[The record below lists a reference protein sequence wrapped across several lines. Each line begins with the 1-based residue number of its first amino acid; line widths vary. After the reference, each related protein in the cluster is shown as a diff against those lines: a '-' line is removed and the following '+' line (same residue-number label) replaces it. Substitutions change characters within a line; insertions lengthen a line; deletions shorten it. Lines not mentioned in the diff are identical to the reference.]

1 MDPAPLAIRGFFALP
16 DRNRILDSFH
26 EPLDGSKCFGPMA
39 CGYAHDYACLA
50 HRNSSETM
58 HNDTLT
64 ERPTIE
70 CTRSQTIQ
78 VMHRCCL
85 MSFVLESMRH
95 NTSCSAPSGTY
106 KKHSYGLLDGTI
118 SLELFYNATDHKLI
132 TDALTTGAEAVALV
146 AWSTSKSISG
156 NALVE
161 SLSITV
167 APNGVA
173 TANIE
178 LRFTNGAISTDF
190 S

>member
-1 MDPAPLAIRGFFALP
+1 MASPTTLALFSWGGTTMP
-16 DRNRILDSFH
+16 SV
-26 EPLDGSKCFGPMA
+26 GSA
-39 CGYAHDYACLA
+39 TV
-50 HRNSSETM
+50 NIT
-58 HNDTLT
+58 
-64 ERPTIE
+64 
-70 CTRSQTIQ
+70 QTPIDITD
-78 VMHRCCL
+78 L
-85 MSFVLESMRH
+85 GS
-95 NTSCSAPSGTY
+95 TY
-106 KKHSYGLLDGTI
+106 KKHSYGLLEGTI
-118 SLELFYNATDHKLI
+118 SLELFYNATDHKMI

-190 S
+190 T

>member
-1 MDPAPLAIRGFFALP
+1 MASPTTLALFSWGGTTMP
-16 DRNRILDSFH
+16 SV
-26 EPLDGSKCFGPMA
+26 GSATG
-39 CGYAHDYACLA
+39 
-50 HRNSSETM
+50 S
-58 HNDTLT
+58 LT
-64 ERPTIE
+64 HTPIDITDLG
-70 CTRSQTIQ
+70 S
-78 VMHRCCL
+78 
-85 MSFVLESMRH
+85 
-95 NTSCSAPSGTY
+95 TY
-106 KKHSYGLLDGTI
+106 KKHSYGLLEGTI
-118 SLELFYNATDHKLI
+118 SLELFYNATDHKTI

-190 S
+190 T

>member
-1 MDPAPLAIRGFFALP
+1 MASPTTLALFSWGGVTMP
-16 DRNRILDSFH
+16 SV
-26 EPLDGSKCFGPMA
+26 GSA
-39 CGYAHDYACLA
+39 TVNL
-50 HRNSSETM
+50 N
-58 HNDTLT
+58 
-64 ERPTIE
+64 
-70 CTRSQTIQ
+70 QTPIDITD
-78 VMHRCCL
+78 L
-85 MSFVLESMRH
+85 GS
-95 NTSCSAPSGTY
+95 TY
-106 KKHSYGLLDGTI
+106 KKHSYGLLEGTI

-190 S
+190 T

>member
-1 MDPAPLAIRGFFALP
+1 MASPTTLALFQWNTVTMA
-16 DRNRILDSFH
+16 SV
-26 EPLDGSKCFGPMA
+26 GSA
-39 CGYAHDYACLA
+39 TVNL
-50 HRNSSETM
+50 N
-58 HNDTLT
+58 
-64 ERPTIE
+64 
-70 CTRSQTIQ
+70 QTPIDITD
-78 VMHRCCL
+78 L
-85 MSFVLESMRH
+85 GS
-95 NTSCSAPSGTY
+95 TY
-106 KKHSYGLLDGTI
+106 KKHAYGLLEGTI
-118 SLELFYNATDHKLI
+118 SLEVFYNATDHKLI

-190 S
+190 T

>member
-1 MDPAPLAIRGFFALP
+1 MASPTTLALFSWGGTTMP
-16 DRNRILDSFH
+16 SV
-26 EPLDGSKCFGPMA
+26 GSA
-39 CGYAHDYACLA
+39 TV
-50 HRNSSETM
+50 NIT
-58 HNDTLT
+58 
-64 ERPTIE
+64 
-70 CTRSQTIQ
+70 QTPIDITD
-78 VMHRCCL
+78 L
-85 MSFVLESMRH
+85 GS
-95 NTSCSAPSGTY
+95 TY
-106 KKHSYGLLDGTI
+106 KKHSYGLLEGTI

-190 S
+190 T

>member
-1 MDPAPLAIRGFFALP
+1 MASPTTLALFSWGGTTMP
-16 DRNRILDSFH
+16 SV
-26 EPLDGSKCFGPMA
+26 GSA
-39 CGYAHDYACLA
+39 TA
-50 HRNSSETM
+50 NIT
-58 HNDTLT
+58 
-64 ERPTIE
+64 
-70 CTRSQTIQ
+70 QTPIDITD
-78 VMHRCCL
+78 L
-85 MSFVLESMRH
+85 GS
-95 NTSCSAPSGTY
+95 TY
-106 KKHSYGLLDGTI
+106 KKHSYGLLEGTI
-118 SLELFYNATDHKLI
+118 SLELFYNATDHKTI

-190 S
+190 T

>member
-1 MDPAPLAIRGFFALP
+1 MASPTTLALFSWGGTTMP
-16 DRNRILDSFH
+16 SV
-26 EPLDGSKCFGPMA
+26 GSA
-39 CGYAHDYACLA
+39 TVSI
-50 HRNSSETM
+50 N
-58 HNDTLT
+58 
-64 ERPTIE
+64 
-70 CTRSQTIQ
+70 QTPIDITD
-78 VMHRCCL
+78 L
-85 MSFVLESMRH
+85 GS
-95 NTSCSAPSGTY
+95 TY
-106 KKHSYGLLDGTI
+106 KKHAYGLLEGTI
-118 SLELFYNATDHKLI
+118 SLELFYNATDHKTI

-190 S
+190 T

>member
-1 MDPAPLAIRGFFALP
+1 MASPTTLALFSWGGTTMP
-16 DRNRILDSFH
+16 SV
-26 EPLDGSKCFGPMA
+26 GSA
-39 CGYAHDYACLA
+39 TV
-50 HRNSSETM
+50 NIT
-58 HNDTLT
+58 
-64 ERPTIE
+64 
-70 CTRSQTIQ
+70 QTPIDITD
-78 VMHRCCL
+78 L
-85 MSFVLESMRH
+85 GS
-95 NTSCSAPSGTY
+95 TY
-106 KKHSYGLLDGTI
+106 KKHSYGLLEGTI
-118 SLELFYNATDHKLI
+118 SLELFYNGTDHKTI

>member
-1 MDPAPLAIRGFFALP
+1 MASPTTLALFSWGGTTMP
-16 DRNRILDSFH
+16 SV
-26 EPLDGSKCFGPMA
+26 GSA
-39 CGYAHDYACLA
+39 TV
-50 HRNSSETM
+50 NIT
-58 HNDTLT
+58 
-64 ERPTIE
+64 
-70 CTRSQTIQ
+70 QTPIDITD
-78 VMHRCCL
+78 L
-85 MSFVLESMRH
+85 GS
-95 NTSCSAPSGTY
+95 TY
-106 KKHSYGLLDGTI
+106 KKHSYGLLEGTI
-118 SLELFYNATDHKLI
+118 SLELFYNATDHKTI

-190 S
+190 T

>member
-1 MDPAPLAIRGFFALP
+1 MASPTTLALFSWGGTTMP
-16 DRNRILDSFH
+16 SV
-26 EPLDGSKCFGPMA
+26 GSA
-39 CGYAHDYACLA
+39 TV
-50 HRNSSETM
+50 S
-58 HNDTLT
+58 LT
-64 ERPTIE
+64 HTPIDITDLG
-70 CTRSQTIQ
+70 S
-78 VMHRCCL
+78 
-85 MSFVLESMRH
+85 
-95 NTSCSAPSGTY
+95 TY
-106 KKHSYGLLDGTI
+106 KKHSYGLLEGTI

-190 S
+190 T